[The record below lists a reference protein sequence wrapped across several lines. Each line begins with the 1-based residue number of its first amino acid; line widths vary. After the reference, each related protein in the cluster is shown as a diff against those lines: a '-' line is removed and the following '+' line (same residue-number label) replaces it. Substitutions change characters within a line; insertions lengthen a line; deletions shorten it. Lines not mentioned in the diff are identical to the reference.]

1 MLPKL
6 ILLDADGVVWRGN
19 LAIPGAAEFI
29 LRARR
34 AGCRP
39 LLVSNNA
46 GPDRIA
52 YEGRCQRLGLPF
64 AAEDIFSVNHL
75 CGPYLRKHHPGARA
89 LVIGSEM
96 LLHEMRRS
104 VEVERAE
111 DWLARHGLA
120 DGAAAVHDLKAV
132 AEARFDAVVM
142 GIDAG
147 MSYLKLALA
156 CSAVQHG
163 ARLIGAN
170 PDYSFP
176 VEGGIELPGNGSFV
190 ELVAGVCGV
199 RPTYLGKPELHLLE
213 LIEEETGIGRAQ
225 MVMVGDRVETDIQF
239 AANAGIPAYLVLT
252 GVTPPDGVPADLYA
266 GAQVAADLAAI
277 ATDLGLP

>member
-19 LAIPGAAEFI
+19 QAIPGAAEFI
-29 LRARR
+29 DRARR

-52 YEGRCQRLGLPF
+52 YEGRCRRLGLPLS
-64 AAEDIFSVNHL
+64 AEDIFSVNHL
-75 CGPYLRKHHPGARA
+75 CGPYLRKHHPGAHT
-89 LVIGSEM
+89 LVIGSAM
-96 LLHEMRRS
+96 LLGEMRKS
-104 VEVERAE
+104 VAVEAAE
-111 DWLARHGLA
+111 DWLAAHGLES
-120 DGAAAVHDLKAV
+120 GAAAVHDLKAV
-132 AEARFDAVVM
+132 AGARFDAVVM

-163 ARLIGAN
+163 ASLIGAN
-170 PDYSFP
+170 PDFSFP

-190 ELVAGVCGV
+190 ELVAGVCGA
-199 RPTYLGKPELHLLE
+199 RPIYLGKPALHLLG

-239 AANAGIPAYLVLT
+239 AANAGIPAFLVLT
-252 GVTPPDGVPADLYA
+252 GVTPPDGVPVDLYP
-266 GAQVAADLAAI
+266 GAKVVADLAAI
-277 ATDLGLP
+277 AKELGL

>member
-1 MLPKL
+1 MIPKL

-19 LAIPGAAEFI
+19 QSIPGAAEFI
-29 LRARR
+29 TRARQ

-52 YEGRCQRLGLPF
+52 YVGRCEKLGLPL

-75 CGPYLRKHHPGARA
+75 CGPYLRKHHPGART
-89 LVIGSEM
+89 LVIGSDK
-96 LLHEMRRS
+96 LLSEMRKS
-104 VEVERAE
+104 VEASAAAE
-111 DWLARHGLA
+111 WLAEHGLA
-120 DGAAAVHDLKAV
+120 AGTATVHDLQAI
-132 AEARFDAVVM
+132 AAACFDTVVM

-147 MSYLKLALA
+147 INYLKLGLA
-156 CSAVQHG
+156 CAAVQHG
-163 ARLIGAN
+163 AMLIGAN

-190 ELVAGVCGV
+190 ELVAGVCHV
-199 RPTYLGKPELHLLE
+199 TPHYLGKPALHLLE
-213 LIEEETGIGRAQ
+213 LIEDETGIDRRE

-252 GVTPPDGVPADLYA
+252 GVTQPGNIPANLYS
-266 GAQVAADLAAI
+266 GARVAADLTAI
-277 ATDLGLP
+277 AADLGF